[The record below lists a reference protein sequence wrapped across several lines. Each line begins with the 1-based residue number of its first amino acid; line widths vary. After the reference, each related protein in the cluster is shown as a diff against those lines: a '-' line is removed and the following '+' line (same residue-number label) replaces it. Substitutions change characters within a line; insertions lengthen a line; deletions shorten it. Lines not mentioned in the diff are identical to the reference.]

1 MSKTSPFQLESI
13 EEDLNN
19 TAQKLC
25 LQSLNVQLS
34 NEDIRTPTV
43 TWSWG
48 WSIDVG
54 YERNS
59 LGSRYRCGSNDSY
72 IGSSHET
79 ANYVKEL
86 VTLYAN
92 YKNRYFVDKL
102 GNELPESELDNFNLG
117 SITLG
122 STGVFYISS
131 DICSSCNGNGKEE
144 CIVCYGRGEKG
155 CEKCYGTGSIEEL
168 VHEWAP
174 KNQGVSRYVQ
184 RKCTSCHGSCHTTCY
199 QCNGSGN
206 VTCRSCGG
214 SGEHYYSYTIFAN
227 SNKHVT
233 WSWDGGQTHNWL
245 PEVLKKY
252 VNNGGT
258 PAITPFLTQCE
269 PAMLEQPIKGC
280 AYSYSMTSIIPC
292 AEYSALAN
300 NEGTSVNVIGPEQH
314 ICNAGA
320 ILDFPAWDIGR
331 NIAKGSIEDN
341 EVLINTPV
349 IDLLLKSYDDEHE
362 HLLRKENYISKKTY
376 HAITEKYDVLV
387 GQLKR
392 QRKGVF
398 WTRFCKYST
407 VWSFIIGLVLAS
419 FCLVYPEYRWRG
431 GELVNYIK
439 DISATTDYITGVYAD
454 MYLKN
459 TERAL
464 VSTGCAVFLVGLIK
478 FLYWR
483 SIGWWQAIFRYIAAS
498 IFVIL
503 YWDSLVEFSE
513 RLSFESF
520 VNPLVGIS
528 NFTPNPLL
536 IMMPELLL
544 TAALLGVVQAKY
556 ASASAT
562 KKLVA
567 ELNSVTLY
575 KRMGL

>member
-34 NEDIRTPTV
+34 NEDIRTPEV

-48 WSIDVG
+48 WSIDVS
-54 YERNS
+54 YECGS
-59 LGSRYRCGSNDSY
+59 IGSRYSLGSNDSY
-72 IGSSHET
+72 IGNSNKT
-79 ANYVKEL
+79 ATYVKEL

-92 YKNRYFVDKL
+92 YEKHYFVDKL
-102 GNELPESELDNFNLG
+102 GNELPESELENFNLG
-117 SITLG
+117 SIALG
-122 STGVFYISS
+122 SSGTFYISS
-131 DICSSCNGNGKEE
+131 DSCNPCNGHGLTTCFACSGRGQQSCGMCIGSGMVQEWVPNNQGGGGNVRRNCSGCAGSGYNICYTCSRSGEVTCSSC
-144 CIVCYGRGEKG
+144 
-155 CEKCYGTGSIEEL
+155 S
-168 VHEWAP
+168 
-174 KNQGVSRYVQ
+174 
-184 RKCTSCHGSCHTTCY
+184 
-199 QCNGSGN
+199 
-206 VTCRSCGG
+206 G
-214 SGEHYYSYTIFAN
+214 SGEHYYRYTVFAN

-233 WSWDGGQTHNWL
+233 WNWDGTQTHNWL

-258 PAITPFLTQCE
+258 PAITPFLTQCK
-269 PAMLEQPIKGC
+269 PAMLEQPIEGC

-292 AEYSALAN
+292 AEYSASAN
-300 NEGTSVNVIGPEQH
+300 NESTSINVIGPEQH

-320 ILDFPAWDIGR
+320 ILDFPAWNIAER
-331 NIAKGSIEDN
+331 IAKGSIEDN
-341 EVLINTPV
+341 GVLINTPV
-349 IDLLLKSYDDEHE
+349 IDLLLKSYDDKHE
-362 HLLRKENYISKKTY
+362 HLLCQENYISKKTY
-376 HAITEKYDVLV
+376 HAITEKYDELV

-398 WTRFCKYST
+398 WARFCKYSSI
-407 VWSFIIGLVLAS
+407 WSFILALMLVS

-431 GELVNYIK
+431 GELYNYIK
-439 DISATTDYITGVYAD
+439 GISATTDHITGVYVN

-459 TERAL
+459 AERAL
-464 VSTGCAVFLVGLIK
+464 VSIGWAAFTVSLIK

-483 SIGWWQAIFRYIAAS
+483 SIGWWQAIFRYITAS

-503 YWDSLVEFSE
+503 YWDSLDEFYG
-513 RLSFESF
+513 RLNFEGF
-520 VNPLVGIS
+520 VTPLIGIS
-528 NFTPNPLL
+528 TFSPSPLL

-544 TAALLGVVQAKY
+544 TAALLGIVQAKY
-556 ASASAT
+556 ASANAT